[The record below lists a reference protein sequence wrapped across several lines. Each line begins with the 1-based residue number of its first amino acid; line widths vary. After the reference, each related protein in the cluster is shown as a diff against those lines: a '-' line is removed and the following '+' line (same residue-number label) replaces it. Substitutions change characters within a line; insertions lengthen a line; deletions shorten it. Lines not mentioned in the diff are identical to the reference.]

1 MVSTFSFACSACGKC
16 CNSPPAMSLPELF
29 RHRDRF
35 IGCIA
40 IGRVPRKRL
49 GEKLRV
55 GKYETVLDETDV
67 AAFDAI
73 ADTLLHRA
81 GDTFSLTTQGYDYPS
96 LARCPALEE
105 DGRCAIHF
113 DGKPLTCEVVPLDP
127 LVPDALQ
134 HLVLAGRNQ
143 SAAYL
148 GTDCIQEG
156 DRADGKLMVAE
167 GRIEDEAA
175 RDALA
180 RRRESLAAE
189 SKVWGKAVFEALRK
203 ELFESPA
210 ALARIPAGGFLSISI
225 VPALLAVAGVSAR
238 CRQLSLDYID
248 SQLALIERSIAQALL
263 RRRLDDRPITQELR
277 AFAGAYQRAKTI
289 LAVPVRPGDES
300 SNPSQVSEVEAYLSG
315 ADC

>member
-1 MVSTFSFACSACGKC
+1 
-16 CNSPPAMSLPELF
+16 MSLPELF

-55 GKYETVLDETDV
+55 GKYETVLDETGV

-180 RRRESLAAE
+180 RRRESLATE
-189 SKVWGKAVFEALRK
+189 SKVWGRPYSK
-203 ELFESPA
+203 
-210 ALARIPAGGFLSISI
+210 
-225 VPALLAVAGVSAR
+225 R
-238 CRQLSLDYID
+238 CAKSY
-248 SQLALIERSIAQALL
+248 SS
-263 RRRLDDRPITQELR
+263 RPPRWR
-277 AFAGAYQRAKTI
+277 AFPRAGF
-289 LAVPVRPGDES
+289 
-300 SNPSQVSEVEAYLSG
+300 
-315 ADC
+315 

>member
-1 MVSTFSFACSACGKC
+1 MVNTFSFACSACGKC

-49 GEKLRV
+49 HEKLRI
-55 GKYETVLDETDV
+55 GKYETVLEETDV

-73 ADTLLHRA
+73 ADTLLHRS
-81 GDTFSLTTQGYDYPS
+81 GDTFNLTTQGYDYPS

-113 DGKPLTCEVVPLDP
+113 DDKPVTCEVVPLDP

-148 GTDCIQEG
+148 GADCIQEG

-167 GRIEDEAA
+167 GRIEDEVA

-180 RRRESLAAE
+180 RRRESLATE
-189 SKVWGKAVFEALRK
+189 REVWGKAVFEALRK

-210 ALARIPAGGFLSISI
+210 AVARIPAGGFLSISI
-225 VPALLAVAGVSAR
+225 VPALLAVAGISAR

-277 AFAGAYQRAKTI
+277 GFAGAYQRAKTI
-289 LAVPVRPGDES
+289 LAVPVRPGDER
-300 SNPSQVSEVEAYLSG
+300 SNPFQVSEVEAYLSG